1 MNDFINA
8 ASVPKI
14 ANTEFRHIIDLIK
27 RLIGDA
33 NMNVVLNTL
42 KIAAVMAQG
51 LRKHFFPYAKMFFGD
66 IIEKFKDKKTQ
77 MIDETNKCLNDFS
90 YCISI

>member
-8 ASVPKI
+8 ASVPKL

-27 RLIGDA
+27 RLISDA

-51 LRKHFFPYAKMFFGD
+51 LRKHFSPYAKMFFGD

-77 MIDETNKCLNDFS
+77 MID
-90 YCISI
+90 